1 MIADAMYLAFAGFG
15 PALDLCHAACRS
27 MLSGGLK
34 AATFGRRPRIWPW
47 SRSRNHRAAIKS
59 P

>member
-15 PALDLCHAACRS
+15 LCHAACRS
-27 MLSGGLK
+27 MISGGLK
-34 AATFGRRPRIWPW
+34 AGMFGRRPRLWPW